1 MEELTQ
7 EQEFLLA
14 RIGVEALQMS
24 KVELVEALVASW
36 YSKYV
41 LKAAYEQVL
50 QDNGLCFN
58 IQERNP
64 CCDPTDVE
72 SMAALFGYSPTPE
85 EAEEYFSQAI
95 EDATMELDMDEIVL
109 TPED

>member
-7 EQEFLLA
+7 EQEFLL
-14 RIGVEALQMS
+14 RRVGTEAAQMS
-24 KVELVEALVASW
+24 KVELVEALVGAW
-36 YSKYV
+36 YSKYM

-50 QDNGLCFN
+50 QDNGLTFN

-72 SMAALFGYSPTPE
+72 SMAALFGYLPTPE
-85 EAEEYFSQAI
+85 EAEDYFCQAI